1 MILKLSARVAFFIS
15 IIILNIAPNSG
26 SDMLFKDVVGQK
38 EVKQQLIEMVQHNRL
53 SHALLF
59 LGKEGSGAL
68 PLAMAFAQYVSLLP
82 NKNQLQEESSL
93 FGEAVENKLPSTPD
107 EADEWMQKQS
117 SCSKTEQLVHPDI
130 HFSYP
135 VVTKK
140 TGTPPISTDYISDW
154 RKFIHQLPYGNIYD
168 WLQFIDAENKQG
180 NITANECNDILRKLN
195 LKSFESGYKI
205 LLMWM
210 PEYLGKEGNKL
221 LKMIEEPPADTL
233 FILVAENEAEILST
247 ILSRCQLIKIQAL
260 ESSHIEQNLI
270 SKKLCTP
277 EQAKQIAN
285 ACEGNYREA
294 LNLIKHAG
302 EDFQGLLR
310 DWLNATLKNKT
321 IAQVKLI
328 EEIGRLGRE
337 KQKQFLKYFTH
348 LIEQAVRMQLASGVL
363 KEKLLNAMSPGEQDF
378 VPRLNK
384 TMSLEQKEAVAEEL
398 NKASYYIERNA
409 NAKIL
414 FHALTIKIFYIV
426 KNNVVLV

>member
-1 MILKLSARVAFFIS
+1 
-15 IIILNIAPNSG
+15 
-26 SDMLFKDVVGQK
+26 MLFRDVIGQQ
-38 EVKQQLIEMVQHNRL
+38 EVKQQLVEMVQYNRL

-82 NKNQLQEESSL
+82 NKNQSPEASL
-93 FGEAVENKLPSTPD
+93 FGEPVEVKLPSSPE
-107 EADEWMQKQS
+107 EADAWMQKQPS
-117 SCSKTEQLVHPDI
+117 FSKTEQLVHPDI

-135 VVTKK
+135 VIKK
-140 TGTPPISTDYISDW
+140 TTRSDEKPISTDWIVEW
-154 RKFIHQLPYGNIYD
+154 REFIRQLPYGNIYD

-180 NITANECNDILRKLN
+180 NITANECNDIIRKLN

-233 FILVAENEAEILST
+233 FILVAENEGEILST
-247 ILSRCQLIKIQAL
+247 ILSRCQLVKIPAL
-260 ESSHIEQNLI
+260 EASDIEQNLV
-270 SKKLCTP
+270 SKKACAA
-277 EQAKQIAN
+277 EQARQIAN
-285 ACEGNYREA
+285 ASNGNYREA
-294 LNLIKHAG
+294 LNLIQHAD
-302 EDFQGLLR
+302 EDFHGLLR
-310 DWLNATLKNKT
+310 EWLNASLKNQT

-337 KQKQFLKYFTH
+337 KQKQFLKHFTH
-348 LIEQAVRMQLASGVL
+348 LIEQAVRMQVADDTL
-363 KEKLLNAMSPGEQDF
+363 KEKLLSAMSSGEQDF

-384 TMSLEQKEAVAEEL
+384 VMSLEQKEAIAEEL
-398 NKASYYIERNA
+398 DKATYYIERNA

-414 FHALTIKIFYIV
+414 FHALTIKIFHIV
-426 KNNVVLV
+426 KNNIVITL